1 MMMIKQQ
8 AQYWASR
15 MSKGFS
21 TLSAALPKTPS
32 DIDQVA
38 QAKAALGG
46 DLQDGGARTSNA
58 GALNYLSVTTIDPTV
73 LARHFK
79 AADAGDLTGQ
89 ATTFE
94 LIEEQDTHV
103 FAEISKRR
111 RAVTSLPWQLTPPDD
126 ASEAELKATIELG
139 DMIKGIANFE
149 DALYDLTDGISK
161 GFAALELDWQTGST
175 WLPKRML
182 WVPQR
187 SFTLLDG
194 KRELGLKRDNSV
206 VEPLRPCG
214 WVVHEHRAKSGYIES
229 AALFRVLA
237 WAYCYKAYNLRDM
250 QRFLEVYGM
259 PLRLGKYPSGI
270 GKDQRNELLRAVR
283 NIGSDS
289 AGVVPNTMQIEFI
302 QAMQGKASDFLQ
314 AVEYWERKQ
323 SIAVLGGTLT
333 SQADGRSSTNALGQ
347 VHEVVRREI
356 LMHDVQQL
364 APTITRQLLLPICVF
379 NGIFKPERMPRFT
392 FDTEEAVDQQAVVD
406 MLDKAVSL
414 GMQVSLDWAHKKLQI
429 PQAGE
434 KDAVLG
440 KAAAQEAAPP
450 TGPRTKPAAQEA
462 AAAAAAL
469 RLAELA
475 LGQQQER
482 QAGDDPAGL
491 LAKRLADLAA
501 QDEAKQVQA
510 MMALVA
516 EAEDFDAALA
526 GIAKLAAQKPSNTVV
541 ERIAQ
546 GLTLANL
553 VAKDEVVRVG

>member
-1 MMMIKQQ
+1 MTIKQQ

-58 GALNYLSVTTIDPTV
+58 GALNYLSVTTLDPTV

-103 FAEISKRR
+103 FSELSKRR

-333 SQADGRSSTNALGQ
+333 SQADGKSSTNALGQ

-364 APTITRQLLLPICVF
+364 APTITRQLMLPICVF

-414 GMQVSLDWAHKKLQI
+414 GMKVSVDWAHKKLQI

-434 KDAVLG
+434 KELVLG
-440 KAAAQEAAPP
+440 KAAAPDETTP
-450 TGPRTKPAAQEA
+450 TGPMTKPATKGA
-462 AAAAAAL
+462 AASAAAL
-469 RLAELA
+469 RLAEVA
-475 LGQQQER
+475 LGQQQDA
-482 QAGDDPAGL
+482 QAEDDPAGL
-491 LAKRLADLAA
+491 IARRLADLAA

-510 MMALVA
+510 IMAMVA